1 MSEPI
6 QVGELLPGVLQEVID
21 RAGPGYERWAEQ
33 VAATGYCAHPVRLRG
48 RVQHGDPATGEVRT
62 VYSTDREPDAT
73 LLKACGNRRASVCP
87 SCSATYQADSFQL
100 LAAGLRGGKGVP
112 ETIAQHP
119 RLFVTFTAPSFGRV
133 HSRKAQGRLVFPCHP
148 YRQGDTCPHGRRA
161 GCWQRHGE
169 DDARLGEPLCA
180 RCYQAGAQ
188 VLWNALAGR
197 LWSRTTIYVYRA
209 LAQLAGMREGELRR
223 VVRISFAKVAEYQR
237 RGAVHFHAIIRLD
250 AATDCGCP
258 ACVAPPLAG
267 FTAELLEAA
276 VRKAAE
282 AVKVPCPVV
291 DDDQAVTLVARWGE
305 QLDVR
310 HISEGG
316 DEGELSAE
324 QVAGYVAKYATKST
338 EALGVTL
345 DHRVGEVELEGLD
358 VPAHVAELVRACLE
372 LGARPSLATLRLG
385 KWAHMLGFGG
395 HFSTKSRR
403 YSTTLGALRRARVA
417 YAIRRRRGHT
427 VPLDAWSRPEDDQ
440 AVIVV
445 ASWAY
450 WGRATRRRGRR
461 GWRRRRLLGLGKR
474 GGSQGRSCEPQQG
487 PHERTKE
494 QDRRMERLLTVE
506 EAAGR
511 LGTSTRFVRRLIF
524 ERRIAFVKVGRHVR
538 ITPADLDAFIAA
550 GRIDALQQAEA
561 G

>member
-1 MSEPI
+1 MSEPMA
-6 QVGELLPGVLQEVID
+6 VGELLPGVLQEVID

-48 RVQHGDPATGEVRT
+48 TVEHANPVTGVVRT

-73 LLKACGNRRASVCP
+73 LLKACGNRRVSVCP
-87 SCSATYQADSFQL
+87 SCSVTYQADSFQL

-112 ETIAQHP
+112 ETVAAHP

-133 HSRKAQGRLVFPCHP
+133 HTRKAQGRLVFPCHP
-148 YRQGDTCPHGRRA
+148 YRQGQRCPHGRRA
-161 GCWQRHGE
+161 GCWQRHDE
-169 DDARLGEPLCA
+169 DDPRLGEPLCA

-197 LWSRTTIYVYRA
+197 LWSRTTIYVYRI
-209 LAQLAGMREGELRR
+209 LAQLTGLTEGQLRR
-223 VVRISFAKVAEYQR
+223 LVRISFAKVAEYQK

-258 ACVAPPLAG
+258 ACMAPPSSE
-267 FTAELLEAA
+267 FTADLLEQA
-276 VRKAAE
+276 VRQAA
-282 AVKVPCPVV
+282 ATVAVPCPMV
-291 DDDQAVTLVARWGE
+291 DEDQGVTLVARWGE

-310 HISEGG
+310 HITEAG

-345 DHRVGEVELEGLD
+345 DHRLGEVELEDLD

-372 LGARPSLATLRLG
+372 LGARSSLATLRLR

-417 YAIRRRRGHT
+417 YAIRRRRGQT
-427 VPLDAWSRPEDDQ
+427 VPLDVWAPAEDDQ

-450 WGRATRRRGRR
+450 LGSGYQTTGEAWLAASAAARAR
-461 GWRRRRLLGLGKR
+461 
-474 GGSQGRSCEPQQG
+474 
-487 PHERTKE
+487 
-494 QDRRMERLLTVE
+494 
-506 EAAGR
+506 EA
-511 LGTSTRFVRRLIF
+511 
-524 ERRIAFVKVGRHVR
+524 RRIAKEELR
-538 ITPADLDAFIAA
+538 TMAMTA
-550 GRIDALQQAEA
+550 G
-561 G
+561 